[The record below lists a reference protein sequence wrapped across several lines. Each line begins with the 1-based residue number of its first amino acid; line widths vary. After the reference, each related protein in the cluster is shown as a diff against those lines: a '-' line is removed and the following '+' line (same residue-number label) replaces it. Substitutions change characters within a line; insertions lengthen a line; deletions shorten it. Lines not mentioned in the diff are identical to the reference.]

1 MKWKYFS
8 IKNLSVVDDP
18 VQFLKEYYIDE
29 FKINFN
35 DENTTST
42 TSTTPNGTTIST
54 PTTLSPTTS
63 PEELSSGFIILA
75 LFLGIFG
82 GFGCVILI
90 GVILIKRKL
99 KKHNASQQQ
108 SSRNNNAYEM
118 NTYNQSEAWIK
129 LFKNYVTLDLVE
141 NNVKLLQNGAELRS
155 IATNFLKFGF
165 ICRFVIIY
173 FSNICQIL
181 IIIDDIKNKSRFCA
195 VITKYEY
202 KIHKNVRWPKIH
214 LELRLYDA
222 ILQE

>member
-1 MKWKYFS
+1 MHPHCELNNIKCFNEMKVFLY
-8 IKNLSVVDDP
+8 KNLSVVDDP

-29 FKINFN
+29 FRINFN
-35 DENTTST
+35 DENT

-99 KKHNASQQQ
+99 KKHNASQQ

-118 NTYNQSEAWIK
+118 NTYNQSEA
-129 LFKNYVTLDLVE
+129 
-141 NNVKLLQNGAELRS
+141 
-155 IATNFLKFGF
+155 
-165 ICRFVIIY
+165 
-173 FSNICQIL
+173 
-181 IIIDDIKNKSRFCA
+181 
-195 VITKYEY
+195 
-202 KIHKNVRWPKIH
+202 
-214 LELRLYDA
+214 
-222 ILQE
+222 

>member
-1 MKWKYFS
+1 MKPYTFD
-8 IKNLSVVDDP
+8 LSVVDDP
-18 VQFLKEYYIDE
+18 VQFLKEYYIDQ

-99 KKHNASQQQ
+99 KKHNASQQ

-118 NTYNQSEAWIK
+118 NTYNQSEA
-129 LFKNYVTLDLVE
+129 
-141 NNVKLLQNGAELRS
+141 
-155 IATNFLKFGF
+155 
-165 ICRFVIIY
+165 
-173 FSNICQIL
+173 
-181 IIIDDIKNKSRFCA
+181 
-195 VITKYEY
+195 
-202 KIHKNVRWPKIH
+202 
-214 LELRLYDA
+214 
-222 ILQE
+222 